1 MSDRVQL
8 KLFYFG
14 QILLETAEGVKF
26 ICESPVDIVIPFVI
40 SFEELKG
47 VIREKIGSERAR
59 NISCILYRYPIQVFG
74 GFVQYQSKY
83 VTDDAS
89 MQEMF
94 SMYIEN
100 RSQISFIEL
109 YVEFEQS
116 EADRNILQE
125 DYNSD
130 SEEEFESNY
139 EFAVP
144 DGDEDQGERTM
155 CPDVTEVANALANEV
170 PFEEPSFMRVL
181 DLEAMHVPEFPEYM
195 TAEIPMVA
203 DGEFV
208 VGMEFSS
215 REAVIKAVKE
225 YTIRRSVDY
234 RVYESE
240 PLTFYAKCTQ
250 YGSGCDWLIRVSL
263 ISRKYCWVIRRYNGS
278 HTCTTAT
285 ISQDHSKLDSITIA
299 EAIKPLVEVD
309 PSLKV
314 KSVIAE
320 VQSKFNYTVSY
331 RKAWLAK
338 QRAIEKI
345 FGGWEASYE
354 ALPIWFEAMC
364 HKEPSAV
371 VHFETMP
378 VYQGDDLVGDIRVL
392 HRVFWSYYPCI
403 RAFRHCKPIVQ
414 VDGTHLYGKYK
425 GCLLVAVSQDGN
437 NNIVP
442 IAFAIVEGETS
453 DAWHFFLSNLR
464 QHVVTRDGVGL
475 ISDRHESI
483 NSAVERSNGAWS
495 PPRAFHMF
503 CIRHIKSNFLRKFK
517 APYLQKLVVNIG
529 YSRMVREYDVRYQ
542 RLRDRGEAYT
552 NWLDRI
558 PREQY
563 ALAFDGGYRWG
574 HMTTNLVE
582 CINSVLKGARNLP
595 ITALV
600 KATFY
605 RLNELFTRK
614 RAEAEARI
622 NAGHVFSEIVTS
634 KLHANQLAS
643 GNIQVSC
650 FDRQNE
656 VFEVREMPSGL
667 EFAVDLRS
675 LRCDCGEFQV
685 DRIPCRHVFACCAN
699 QRLDWRLYVHDV
711 YKMDQVRRVYR
722 ARFRPL
728 GNPTTWPAYNGPR
741 FIPNP
746 YMRRVSKGRPRMT
759 RFLNEMDTRMLRR
772 PRRCTL
778 CGAEGHSRSRCRQC
792 ARHAEPQLYCPILT
806 KSRSNGRNFQCTPA
820 PDLSPNSIVP
830 ISSIIFRSHV
840 SFMQLDLQSSLR
852 GAIPN

>member
-1 MSDRVQL
+1 MSDRVLL
-8 KLFYFG
+8 KVYYFG
-14 QILLETAEGVKF
+14 QILLQTSEGVKV
-26 ICESPVDIVIPFVI
+26 IYEKSLDVVIPFII

-47 VIREKIGSERAR
+47 VIGEKIDSERAIK
-59 NISCILYRYPIQVFG
+59 ISCILYRYPIQVFG
-74 GFVQYQSKY
+74 GFVQFQTRY
-83 VTDDAS
+83 VTDEAS
-89 MQEMF
+89 MKEMF

-100 RSQISFIEL
+100 RAQISFIEL
-109 YVEFEQS
+109 YVEFEQF
-116 EADRNILQE
+116 EADRNILRE

-139 EFAVP
+139 EFVGP
-144 DGDEDQGERTM
+144 DGDGVEDQGDGVTA
-155 CPDVTEVANALANEV
+155 PDVTEVANALANDE

-181 DLEAMHVPEFPEYM
+181 DLEVMHVPEFLGYM
-195 TAEIPMVA
+195 TAEIPIVA
-203 DGEFV
+203 DGEFA

-215 REAVIKAVKE
+215 REAVIKAIKE

-250 YGSGCDWLIRVSL
+250 YGSGCDWLIRVSM

-278 HTCTTAT
+278 HTCTRAT
-285 ISQDHSKLDSITIA
+285 ILQDHSKLDSLTIA
-299 EAIKPLVEVD
+299 EAIKPLVEAD
-309 PSLKV
+309 PSLRV

-338 QRAIEKI
+338 QR
-345 FGGWEASYE
+345 
-354 ALPIWFEAMC
+354 
-364 HKEPSAV
+364 
-371 VHFETMP
+371 
-378 VYQGDDLVGDIRVL
+378 
-392 HRVFWSYYPCI
+392 
-403 RAFRHCKPIVQ
+403 

-453 DAWHFFLSNLR
+453 DAWHFFLSNFR
-464 QHVVTRDGVGL
+464 QHVVTWDGVGL

-483 NSAVERSNGAWS
+483 NAAVERSNGAWS

-503 CIRHIKSNFLRKFK
+503 CIRHIESNFLRIFK

-529 YSRMVREYDVRYQ
+529 YSRTVREYELRYQ
-542 RLRDRGEAYT
+542 RLRERGEAYT
-552 NWLDRI
+552 NWLNRI

-614 RAEAEARI
+614 RVKAEARI
-622 NAGHVFSEIVTS
+622 SAGHVFFDVVTS

-650 FDRQNE
+650 FDRLNE
-656 VFEVREMPSGL
+656 VFKVREMPSGL
-667 EFAVDLRS
+667 EFAVDLRG
-675 LRCDCGEFQV
+675 LRCDCGEFQ
-685 DRIPCRHVFACCAN
+685 
-699 QRLDWRLYVHDV
+699 
-711 YKMDQVRRVYR
+711 MDQIRRVYR
-722 ARFRPL
+722 ARFKPL
-728 GNPTTWPAYNGPR
+728 GNPTTWPAYNGPQ
-741 FIPNP
+741 FVPNP
-746 YMRRVSKGRPRMT
+746 YLRRVTKGRPKMT

-772 PRRCTL
+772 PRRCRL
-778 CGAEGHSRSRCRQC
+778 CGAEGHSRSRCRQSGG
-792 ARHAEPQLYCPILT
+792 ANA
-806 KSRSNGRNFQCTPA
+806 GRDAQ
-820 PDLSPNSIVP
+820 
-830 ISSIIFRSHV
+830 
-840 SFMQLDLQSSLR
+840 
-852 GAIPN
+852 

>member
-1 MSDRVQL
+1 
-8 KLFYFG
+8 
-14 QILLETAEGVKF
+14 
-26 ICESPVDIVIPFVI
+26 
-40 SFEELKG
+40 
-47 VIREKIGSERAR
+47 
-59 NISCILYRYPIQVFG
+59 
-74 GFVQYQSKY
+74 
-83 VTDDAS
+83 

-529 YSRMVREYDVRYQ
+529 YSRTVREYDVRYQ

-778 CGAEGHSRSRCRQC
+778 CGAEGHSRSRCRQFVG
-792 ARHAEPQLYCPILT
+792 
-806 KSRSNGRNFQCTPA
+806 SNTNREA
-820 PDLSPNSIVP
+820 P
-830 ISSIIFRSHV
+830 
-840 SFMQLDLQSSLR
+840 
-852 GAIPN
+852 

>member
-1 MSDRVQL
+1 MSDRVLL
-8 KLFYFG
+8 KVYYFG
-14 QILLETAEGVKF
+14 QILLQTSEGVTF
-26 ICESPVDIVIPFVI
+26 VCENPLDVVIPFTI

-47 VIREKIGSERAR
+47 VICEKIHSERAR
-59 NISCILYRYPIQVFG
+59 RVACILYRYPIQVFG
-74 GFVQYQSKY
+74 GFVQFQTKY
-83 VTDDAS
+83 VTDEAS

-100 RSQISFIEL
+100 RSQLAFIEL

-116 EADRNILQE
+116 EADRNILRE
-125 DYNSD
+125 DYNSN

-139 EFAVP
+139 EVVGP
-144 DGDEDQGERTM
+144 DGDEDQGDGPM
-155 CPDVTEVANALANEV
+155 APDVSDVANALANEV

-181 DLEAMHVPEFPEYM
+181 DLEAMHVPEFPDY
-195 TAEIPMVA
+195 TSAEIPFVA
-203 DGEFV
+203 DGEFA

-215 REAVIKAVKE
+215 REAVIKAIKE

-250 YGSGCDWLIRVSL
+250 YGSGCDWLIRVSM

-278 HTCTTAT
+278 HTCTRAT
-285 ISQDHSKLDSITIA
+285 ISQDHSKLGSNSIA
-299 EAIKPLVEVD
+299 EAIKPLVEAD

-338 QRAIEKI
+338 QKAVEKI

-354 ALPIWFEAMC
+354 ALPIWFGAMC

-378 VYQGDDLVGDIRVL
+378 AYQGDDLVADIR
-392 HRVFWSYYPCI
+392 
-403 RAFRHCKPIVQ
+403 

-453 DAWHFFLSNLR
+453 DAWYFFLSNLR

-483 NSAVERSNGAWS
+483 NAAVERSNGAWS

-503 CIRHIKSNFLRKFK
+503 CIRHIESNFLRKFK
-517 APYLQKLVVNIG
+517 APYLQKLVVNLG
-529 YSRMVREYDVRYQ
+529 YSRTVREYEVRYQ
-542 RLRDRGEAYT
+542 RLREWGEAYT
-552 NWLDRI
+552 NWLNRI

-595 ITALV
+595 VTALV

-622 NAGHVFSEIVTS
+622 NAGHVFSEVVTS

-643 GNIQVSC
+643 GNIQV
-650 FDRQNE
+650 DK
-656 VFEVREMPSGL
+656 V
-667 EFAVDLRS
+667 
-675 LRCDCGEFQV
+675 
-685 DRIPCRHVFACCAN
+685 PCRHVFACCAN
-699 QRLDWRLYVHDV
+699 QRLDWQLYVHDV
-711 YKMDQVRRVYR
+711 YKMDQIRRVYR

-728 GNPTTWPAYNGPR
+728 GNPTTWPGYNGPR

-746 YMRRVSKGRPRMT
+746 FLRRVTKGRPRMT
-759 RFLNEMDTRMLRR
+759 CFLNEMDTRMLRR
-772 PRRCTL
+772 PRRYTL
-778 CGAEGHSRSRCRQC
+778 CGAEGHSRSRCR
-792 ARHAEPQLYCPILT
+792 
-806 KSRSNGRNFQCTPA
+806 RSG
-820 PDLSPNSIVP
+820 
-830 ISSIIFRSHV
+830 
-840 SFMQLDLQSSLR
+840 
-852 GAIPN
+852 GANAGGGTQ